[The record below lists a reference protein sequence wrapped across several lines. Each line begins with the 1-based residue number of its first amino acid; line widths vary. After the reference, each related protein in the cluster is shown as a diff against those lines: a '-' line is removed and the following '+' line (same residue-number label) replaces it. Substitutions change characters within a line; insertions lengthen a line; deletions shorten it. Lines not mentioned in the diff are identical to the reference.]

1 MAKRDYKK
9 EYEKYGKSKA
19 AKLYRAILNRINN
32 RKKKNGTAKKGDGM
46 DEGHVGSDPNK
57 TVQQPQSQN
66 RANNRPKTRH
76 SRRARSN

>member
-1 MAKRDYKK
+1 MAARDYKK

-32 RKKKNGTAKKGDGM
+32 KKKKNGDAKKGDGM
-46 DEGHVGSDPNK
+46 DESHTGGDPNK
-57 TVQQPQSQN
+57 TVKQPESKN

-76 SRRARSN
+76 SR